1 MNEEQLRPFQ
11 RRFLNGAL
19 APGVDIAALS
29 IPRANGKS
37 CLAAHILERCLT
49 PGDDLF
55 VSGSEVI
62 LLAGSLEQARLCFRF
77 VRSALEDDVNYRFLD
92 SSTKIGITHK
102 PTNTRLRVISSN
114 GKTAMGLVGIPM
126 VICDEPGSWEVTGG
140 ELMHDA
146 LTTALGKPGS
156 PMRVIYIGTIA
167 PSSTGWWP
175 DLVAGGSKD
184 GVYIQKLQGR
194 LDRWES
200 WSEIKRCN
208 PLTAVAP
215 ELVRRLKIERAEAQ
229 EDSRLKSRFL
239 SYRLNVPSQDEATV
253 LLSVDDYKLMTDRPI
268 PEPDGA
274 AIVGVDLGHSRA
286 FSAAVSVEASGRID
300 AVAVC
305 PGIPSVAELEKRD
318 HVPGGI
324 YQRLVDDGRLLVAD
338 NLRVVPPKTLWDAIV
353 ARWGFPALVVCD
365 RFRLNELRDV
375 LGPSVP
381 IEPRVTQWSSSS
393 EDIRSLRKHVK
404 DGPFALVPGAAPLL
418 MTSLSKTRV
427 QSDSSGNVRLLKK
440 GHNNTGRDDISA
452 ALTLAAGAF
461 ARYPAT
467 LSEPSTGPILV

>member
-1 MNEEQLRPFQ
+1 MQYNQLRPFQ
-11 RRFLNGAL
+11 RRFLKGAL
-19 APGVDIAALS
+19 APGVDVAALS
-29 IPRANGKS
+29 IPRGNGKS
-37 CLAAHILERCLT
+37 CLAAHILERALT

-55 VSGSEVI
+55 VGGAEYV

-77 VRSALEDDVNYRFLD
+77 VRAALESDDDYRFLD

-114 GKTAMGLVGIPM
+114 GKTAMGLVGIPL
-126 VICDEPGSWEVTGG
+126 VVCDEPGSWETNGG

-167 PSSTGWWP
+167 PASTGWWP

-184 GVYIQKLQGR
+184 GVYVQKLQGR

-200 WSEIKRCN
+200 WPEIKRCN
-208 PLTAVAP
+208 PLAAVAP
-215 ELVRRLKIERAEAQ
+215 EFVKRLKIERAEAQ
-229 EDSRLKSRFL
+229 QDSRLKSRFL

-253 LLSVDDYKLMTDRPI
+253 LLSVDDYQLMTDRQV

-274 AIVGVDLGHSRA
+274 AIVGIDLGHSRA
-286 FSAAVSVEASGRID
+286 FSSAVAVWGSGRID

-305 PGIPSVAELEKRD
+305 PGIPSVEDQERRD
-318 HVPGGI
+318 HVPSGL

-338 NLRVVPPKTLWDAIV
+338 NLRVVPPEILWDAIV
-353 ARWGFPALVVCD
+353 AAWGYPAPIVSD
-365 RFRLNELRDV
+365 RFRVNELRDV

-393 EDIRSLRKHVK
+393 EDIRALRKHVK
-404 DGPFALVPGAAPLL
+404 DGPFALVPEATAL
-418 MTSLSKTRV
+418 MITSLSKTCV
-427 QSDSSGNVRLLKK
+427 QSDSSGNVRLLKQ
-440 GHNNTGRDDISA
+440 GHNNTGRDDVAA
-452 ALTLAAGAF
+452 ALVLASGAF
-461 ARYPAT
+461 ARYPQS
-467 LSEPSTGPILV
+467 LSEPSIGPILV